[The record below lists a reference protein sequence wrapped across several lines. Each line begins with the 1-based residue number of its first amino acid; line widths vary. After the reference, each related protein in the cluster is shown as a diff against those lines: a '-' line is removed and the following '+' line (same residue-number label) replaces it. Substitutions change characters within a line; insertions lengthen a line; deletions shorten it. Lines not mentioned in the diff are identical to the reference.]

1 MIFRGS
7 TKTDDWVFGRG
18 KQDYLR
24 DNNAIMRNIKT
35 KLLTF
40 YSECFFDTTVGVPW
54 FSVLGQKEST
64 PLLLAVKAA
73 ILDCYG
79 VVRVTDVQF
88 DVDVNRKLTVTYYVD
103 TIFSTGASGS
113 ITP

>member
-1 MIFRGS
+1 MRYRGS
-7 TKTDDWVFGRG
+7 TKTDDWVFGAG
-18 KQDYLR
+18 KQNYLR
-24 DNNAIMRNIKT
+24 DNDAIMAGIKR

-40 YSECFFDTTVGVPW
+40 YSECFFEPRAGVPW
-54 FSVLGQKEST
+54 FSILGQKDAT

-88 DVDVNRKLTVTYYVD
+88 ETDVNRKLTLTYNLD
-103 TIFSTGASGS
+103 TIYSTGATGS